1 MITLPTTASERL
13 DLSFG
18 IFARRGEKY
27 SCYAGQEMTSWVSFI
42 YIDDKGR
49 LHILFQTT
57 FLRRFILQT
66 TRDTPAFQ
74 TTPHKVSA

>member
-1 MITLPTTASERL
+1 
-13 DLSFG
+13 
-18 IFARRGEKY
+18 
-27 SCYAGQEMTSWVSFI
+27 MTSWVSFI

-49 LHILFQTT
+49 LNILFQTT

>member
-1 MITLPTTASERL
+1 MITLPKTVSERL

-42 YIDDKGR
+42 YIDYKGR
-49 LHILFQTT
+49 LNILFQTT
-57 FLRRFILQT
+57 FFTSISQLT
-66 TRDTPAFQ
+66 HDTPAFQ